1 MNNRTRVAIDICEV
15 HVLID
20 YLPTFLQQNKD
31 KYLFVFAEFLSGT
44 LKSFTYV
51 YMYMLCQSIERIGK
65 MLLRR
70 KVLLRPAKIIG

>member
-31 KYLFVFAEFLSGT
+31 KYLFVFTEFLSGT
-44 LKSFTYV
+44 LKSF
-51 YMYMLCQSIERIGK
+51 MCICICIEI
-65 MLLRR
+65 
-70 KVLLRPAKIIG
+70 